1 MRPPANIT
9 PCTRSDSSRSTEK
22 NLPELS
28 SLGHFL
34 KGSSATLGLSH
45 VKDGCEKIQHYGA
58 GKDETGTTDEPD
70 KEVSL
75 KHIANTLADVKKAYF
90 KVERFLRRYYGEE
103 VHAEE
108 EEKEQEK
115 PAPKKEE
122 TKEDE
127 KPKKE
132 EQPEKG
138 EKKEEPKKAEE
149 TKK

>member
-1 MRPPANIT
+1 MRPPSNIT
-9 PCTRSDSSRSTEK
+9 PLTRSDSSHSTEK

-75 KHIANTLADVKKAYF
+75 KHIASTLADVKKAYF
-90 KVERFLRRYYGEE
+90 KVERFLRRYYGEK
-103 VHAEE
+103 VPAEE

-127 KPKKE
+127 KPKEE
-132 EQPEKG
+132 EQPEKE